1 MVFNSS
7 SRKTK
12 RLLLNDNENE
22 YGRKDNCII
31 EFINMI
37 YFIEDRLPYLTLMG
51 IFNKQ
56 NMVTQNIQMNPE
68 QLQMLSLNLM
78 SVPQLLQK
86 VEFTPDLDRLSKE
99 LSNVIISFTI
109 RQRQFK
115 DHSNTTLPTVSF
127 GQFTKQPVFGMQTKF
142 LFTLEFTFNHNHVFS
157 YSPQQNRRHN
167 KNNPLLLRHTK
178 NDDDHNH
185 NHNHNDHNDDD
196 EAKCPHERQESN
208 ELETYNVSIEANSL
222 ETFYNSIKSE
232 WISMCRMYNLIKE
245 INKAFK
251 LKETELNKVMRIKSM
266 SLKKI
271 VVKYGRNFSYT
282 IQFQWSK
289 EAKAYDIL
297 LGVENSSGQTINYHN
312 LFLNEIKIYFWQ
324 NQSIINLVQLL
335 NYTCVSTFALAKLN
349 NLPKFYSKVPINQSI
364 QSYGGFMLIICS
376 LTHFRLIYYSK
387 YCLDVHIKP
396 NGLVSIRDGSFGLT
410 DINAAID
417 ELCPIQFL
425 SVSLFYHRIK
435 INKIHSY
442 IYIYL

>member
-1 MVFNSS
+1 
-7 SRKTK
+7 
-12 RLLLNDNENE
+12 
-22 YGRKDNCII
+22 
-31 EFINMI
+31 
-37 YFIEDRLPYLTLMG
+37 
-51 IFNKQ
+51 
-56 NMVTQNIQMNPE
+56 
-68 QLQMLSLNLM
+68 
-78 SVPQLLQK
+78 
-86 VEFTPDLDRLSKE
+86 
-99 LSNVIISFTI
+99 
-109 RQRQFK
+109 
-115 DHSNTTLPTVSF
+115 
-127 GQFTKQPVFGMQTKF
+127 MQTKF

-157 YSPQQNRRHN
+157 YSPQSRRHN
-167 KNNPLLLRHTK
+167 KNPLLLRPNK
-178 NDDDHNH
+178 NE
-185 NHNHNDHNDDD
+185 HNDHDEHNDD
-196 EAKCPHERQESN
+196 EAN

-222 ETFYNSIKSE
+222 ETFYYSIKSE

-271 VVKYGRNFSYT
+271 VVKYGRTFSYT

-324 NQSIINLVQLL
+324 NESIINLVQLL

-425 SVSLFYHRIK
+425 SVRLF
-435 INKIHSY
+435 
-442 IYIYL
+442 